1 MRNFHQQSRLNSPA
15 NLSVSNNL
23 PQLFFAGSRN
33 SFLFIGLHTLCT
45 NQRLYFHCNSIN
57 FCSLRTLVKTMA
69 GWHLYRF
76 SSERGRRAVETVR
89 VADGVLVPCVLD
101 GGGIGEKNR
110 RATIRSQCE
119 RRKAFGSVR
128 IRMDEFCFPI
138 LCHAESVTQEPG
150 QR

>member
-1 MRNFHQQSRLNSPA
+1 MRALHQQSRLNSPA

-57 FCSLRTLVKTMA
+57 FCSLRTLAKTMA
-69 GWHLYRF
+69 AWHLYRF
-76 SSERGRRAVETVR
+76 SSERGWCAVEAVG
-89 VADGVLVPCVLD
+89 VADGVLVPCVLH
-101 GGGIGEKNR
+101 GSGIGEKNR
-110 RATIRSQCE
+110 RSAVCSRCK

-128 IRMDEFCFPI
+128 VRMDEFCFPI